1 VKVRTTM
8 EESTPVRE
16 AAIESLMA
24 AANSLVTSE
33 VVRPLSEKEPM
44 MTSAASA
51 EVGAAVG
58 VTVGLHAQTMVCVGT
73 AVGCAEGVE
82 AL

>member
-1 VKVRTTM
+1 
-8 EESTPVRE
+8 
-16 AAIESLMA
+16 
-24 AANSLVTSE
+24 VTSE
-33 VVRPLSEKEPM
+33 VVRPLSEKEPV